1 VKALRI
7 LAGIGY
13 PFLMFA
19 SLSFF
24 RAREVALVLG
34 LLLAIRA
41 FADRRRFRRED
52 IARVLPLVGLVAGIV
67 LLAAIF
73 NEGRFFL
80 FVPALVTVA
89 LLISFARTLGSGP
102 SMVETFAQLQGHIL
116 TNEMTRYCRTVTSLW
131 CAFFVLNSGVIV
143 WLALYGSLAW
153 WTAYTGFVSYALIGL
168 LLLGEV
174 VYRAWRFRYY
184 RGGFLDGVL
193 RRVFPPRNLTG

>member
-102 SMVETFAQLQGHIL
+102 SMVETFAQLQGHVL

-153 WTAYTGFVSYALIGL
+153 WTAYTGLVSYALIGL

-184 RGGFLDGVL
+184 RGGILDGVL

>member
-1 VKALRI
+1 MKALRI

-102 SMVETFAQLQGHIL
+102 SMVETFAQLQGHVL

-153 WTAYTGFVSYALIGL
+153 WTAYTGLVSYALIGL

-184 RGGFLDGVL
+184 RGGILDGVL

>member
-1 VKALRI
+1 MKALRI

-41 FADRRRFRRED
+41 FAERRRLGRRD
-52 IARVLPLVGLVAGIV
+52 ILRVLPLVGLVGAVV

-80 FVPALVTVA
+80 FVPALVSVA
-89 LLISFARTLGSGP
+89 LLVTFARTLGSGP
-102 SMVETFAQLQGHIL
+102 SMVETFAQLEGHYL
-116 TNEMTRYCRTVTSLW
+116 TSELTRYCRTVTSLW

-153 WTAYTGFVSYALIGL
+153 WTAYTGLVSYAFIGL

-184 RGGFLDGVL
+184 RGGILDGVL
-193 RRVFPPRNLTG
+193 RRAFPPRNLTD

>member
-1 VKALRI
+1 MKALRI

-24 RAREVALVLG
+24 RAREVALVVG

-41 FADRRRFRRED
+41 FADRRRFGRED

-102 SMVETFAQLQGHIL
+102 SMVETFAQLKGHNL
-116 TNEMTRYCRTVTSLW
+116 TSEMTRYCRTVTSLW

-143 WLALYGSLAW
+143 RLALYGSLAW
-153 WTAYTGFVSYALIGL
+153 WTMYTGLVSYALIGL

-184 RGGFLDGVL
+184 RGGILDGVL
-193 RRVFPPRNLTG
+193 RRVFPPRNLTD

>member
-1 VKALRI
+1 MKALRI

-52 IARVLPLVGLVAGIV
+52 IARVLPLVGLVAGTV

-102 SMVETFAQLQGHIL
+102 SMVETFAQLQGHVL

-184 RGGFLDGVL
+184 RGGILDGVL